1 MSYETEAKTRA
12 KEVRQRL
19 RNPPNAIPDTG
30 INLKQTRPDLLLKQS
45 GAFLV
50 VENHE
55 PIEPPAPKELVFPPP
70 PAGFDLSKQDMK
82 TILKIVCDHFE
93 VTLEEVVSKR
103 QFPRLVIPRQ
113 ITAHVIRKV
122 TGKSFPTIGRFLGLD
137 HSTMI
142 YACDRVEVRIVEDP
156 DFRESYLKIMD
167 AVCAAKNSFS
177 AFR

>member
-1 MSYETEAKTRA
+1 MSFEIEAKARA
-12 KEVRQRL
+12 KEIRQRL
-19 RNPPNAIPDTG
+19 RNPPNAVPDTG
-30 INLKQTRPDLLLKQS
+30 INLKKTRPDLLLKQS

-82 TILKIVCDHFE
+82 TILKITCDYFE
-93 VTLEEVVSKR
+93 VTLEEVASR
-103 QFPRLVIPRQ
+103 RRFPRLVTTRQ
-113 ITAHVIRKV
+113 IAAYVIRKV

-142 YACDRVEVRIVEDP
+142 HARDRVEARIVEDP
-156 DFRESYLKIMD
+156 DFRESYFKIMD
-167 AVCAAKNSFS
+167 AVCAAKANIP
-177 AFR
+177 AVR